1 MNINR
6 DIQPMSTFKRKT
18 NKMLEQIEETGEPLI
33 LTVHGK
39 AKAVLMNAE
48 TYQNF
53 IDENARLK
61 DRLETIAGIHRGLE
75 DMKHGRGRP
84 LEEFDKEFRKKHNI
98 PQEDT
103 ETE

>member
-18 NKMLEQIEETGEPLI
+18 NKMLEQIEETKQPLI

-39 AKAVLMNAE
+39 AKAVLMDAE
-48 TYQNF
+48 TYQNVL
-53 IDENARLK
+53 DENARLR

-75 DMKHGRGRP
+75 DMKHGREQP
-84 LEEFDKEFRKKHNI
+84 LEKFDKEFRKKYNI
-98 PQEDT
+98 PQEDI